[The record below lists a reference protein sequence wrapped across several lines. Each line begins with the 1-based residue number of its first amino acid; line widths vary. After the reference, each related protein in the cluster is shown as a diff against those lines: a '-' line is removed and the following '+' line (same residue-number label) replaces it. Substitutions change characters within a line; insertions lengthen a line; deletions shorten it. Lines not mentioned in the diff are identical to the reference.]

1 MKRKFFQLMLP
12 FFVWGI
18 LITLYRGASY
28 IAFLQDYWKFGYWY
42 LLVLFEF
49 YLLIYVSNKVN
60 QHINKQNRWW
70 IDITVFLSLW
80 AILQLI
86 ARFIPAKLHSFT
98 DYYQML
104 AYFPYFYIGVLMKQY
119 RIIDFMLRH
128 ADILLAILTV
138 VLIPLYM
145 LWSHEIIL
153 SFINIILP
161 FVIIFLL
168 LLIFAKN
175 ETDLS
180 KNHTPS
186 IFAQAN
192 KILSII
198 GKHTMI
204 IYMAQFFFFRY
215 IDFSHWFGCW
225 YKDENYIPILLVSLI
240 TSVIIS
246 YLCICLGRIIGMSR
260 YLSFALLGKF

>member
-1 MKRKFFQLMLP
+1 MLP
-12 FFVWGI
+12 FFAWGI
-18 LITLYRGASY
+18 LITIFRDKSY

-49 YLLIYVSNKVN
+49 YLLIYVSNKIN
-60 QHINKQNRWW
+60 QHINKQNRGW
-70 IDITVFLSLW
+70 IDIIVFLSLW
-80 AILQLI
+80 AVLQFI
-86 ARFIPAKLHSFT
+86 ARFIPAELHSFI

-128 ADILLAILTV
+128 ADILLAMLTV

-145 LWSHEIIL
+145 LWSHEILLHIA
-153 SFINIILP
+153 NIILP
-161 FVIIFLL
+161 FIIIFLL

-175 ETDLS
+175 EINSSENYNHSVFTPISKTLS
-180 KNHTPS
+180 T
-186 IFAQAN
+186 
-192 KILSII
+192 I

-215 IDFSHWFGCW
+215 IDFSHWFEDW
-225 YKDENYIPILLVSLI
+225 YKDENYILILLVSLL
-240 TSVIIS
+240 TSILIS
-246 YLCICLGRIIGMSR
+246 YICIGLERIIRMSR